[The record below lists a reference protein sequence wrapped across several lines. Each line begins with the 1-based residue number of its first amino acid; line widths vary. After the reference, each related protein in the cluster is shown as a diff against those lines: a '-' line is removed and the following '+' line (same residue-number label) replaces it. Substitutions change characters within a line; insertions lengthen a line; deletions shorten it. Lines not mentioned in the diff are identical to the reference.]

1 MKLIRKVK
9 LQISKQR
16 YLLLYLQIFGWL
28 LFQTGTSFG
37 QTTKGTT
44 VATENH
50 SVSGKVTDSS
60 KAPIPGV
67 SVYLKGTTI
76 GTITDADGVYS
87 LKNAPANGTL
97 TFSFVGMKNQ
107 ELPISDRSVIN
118 VALEEESVDLQEVV
132 AVGYGTQKKKDLTGS
147 ISRVSMG
154 GKEMAAITDIS
165 GALQGSTPG
174 LNATAGS
181 NAGEAGSLSIRGKT
195 SLSASDS
202 PLIVVDGIIYN
213 GSIADINVSDIETID
228 VLKDASS
235 ASVYGSR
242 SANGVIAITT
252 KRGSSEKPKINFNS
266 YFGLQDLSNTDK
278 TDVMN
283 GDQYAVRLVDYY
295 YQQSVYNWYKTN
307 PTSADARPVRPD
319 VTNRELVATYL
330 RTEEEQNNYLNKKE
344 VNWVDEVFRVAPVQ
358 NYNLSISGKSEKSN
372 YYISTSYLD
381 QQGILLNDKF
391 KRLTFMSRFESK
403 ITDWLT
409 IEFNPLFSHRDYS
422 GLNVSADYALLASPL
437 GNKIDGSGNYPVYI
451 AGESYA
457 YHPLGNMLVTD
468 SQPRDNVNLVLKG
481 KVNIPWIKGLKYE
494 VNYSQSYLFS
504 RGYRY
509 IPTSVADGSK
519 VDGSAEKNN
528 STEKKELVN
537 NMLTYDKIFKNDH
550 RLNITLL
557 QSYEE
562 TNGEGTVASAI
573 GFQNETLGYNAIE
586 LGTTQT
592 VSSSG
597 YKDNTISYMG
607 RINYTYKDRYLLTAT
622 VRRDGY
628 SGFGK
633 NTKFGNFPSASLG
646 WVASEEN
653 FLKEVKA
660 INFLKLRASYGIN
673 GNQGIGRYASQSTMS
688 STSTVFDGG
697 TSIGLY
703 ASTLG
708 NADLGWEKTA
718 SLNAGLDIKILDNRI
733 SASVDAYKAKTT
745 DVLVQQSLPT
755 TTGYSNVWTNIGG
768 IENRGI
774 EASLTTE
781 NIRNSK
787 LSWRSTF
794 AFSIVRNKITKLYNN
809 ITEDLGNSW
818 FVGHSINS
826 IYGYKNIGVWQEA
839 DLFNK
844 TIISGYYPGQFKIQD
859 LNDDGAITADKDRK
873 IIGSSDPN
881 YRISLNNELAYKN
894 FSLTIFLNSI
904 QGGNGYY
911 ISSNNGSLV
920 AGGTD
925 YAYRLNRTAVRAYWR
940 PDAPVNNAPAMYY
953 NPKID
958 PGIYQSKSFIRL
970 QDVTLAYTFDKKFL
984 NAVKL
989 DNLKLYVSGK
999 NLYTWTKWS
1008 GWDPETNA
1016 PMIRSVIGGINISF

>member
-28 LFQTGTSFG
+28 VFQTGTAFG
-37 QTTKGTT
+37 QTTKGT
-44 VATENH
+44 ATETH
-50 SVSGKVTDSS
+50 SVSGKVTDTS

-67 SVYLKGTTI
+67 SVYLKGTTL
-76 GTITDADGVYS
+76 GTITDADGGYLV
-87 LKNAPANGTL
+87 KNVPANGTI

-107 ELPISDRSVIN
+107 ELPISGRSVIN

-147 ISRVSMG
+147 ISRVSME
-154 GKEMAAITDIS
+154 GKEMSSITDIS

-202 PLIVVDGIIYN
+202 PLIVVDGIIFS
-213 GSIADINVSDIETID
+213 GSITDINVSDIETID

-252 KRGSSEKPKINFNS
+252 KRGKSEKPKINFNS
-266 YFGLQDLSNTDK
+266 YFGIQDLSNTDK
-278 TDVMN
+278 TKVMN

-295 YQQSVYNWYKTN
+295 YQQSLYTWYKTN

-319 VTNRELVATYL
+319 VANRELVATYL
-330 RTEEEQNNYLNKKE
+330 RTAEEQENYLNKKE

-422 GLNVSADYALLASPL
+422 GVSADADYALLASPL
-437 GNKIDGSGNYPVYI
+437 GNKVNDSGNYPVYI
-451 AGESYA
+451 AGESYS
-457 YHPLGNMLVTD
+457 YHPLGNLLVTD
-468 SQPRDNVNLVLKG
+468 SQPRDNVNLVFKG
-481 KVNIPWIKGLKYE
+481 KVNIPWVKGLKYE

-519 VDGSAEKNN
+519 VDGSAEKGN
-528 STEKKELVN
+528 STEKKELIN

-562 TNGEGTVASAI
+562 TNGEGTVAKAI

-607 RINYTYKDRYLLTAT
+607 RINYTFKDRYLLTAT

-688 STSTVFDGG
+688 STSTVFNGG
-697 TSIGLY
+697 TAIGLY

-718 SLNAGLDIKILDNRI
+718 SLNAGLDVKVLDNRI

-826 IYGYKNIGVWQEA
+826 IYGYKNTGVWQEA

-844 TIISGYYPGQFKIQD
+844 TITSGYYPGQFKIQD

-873 IIGSSDPN
+873 IIGSKDPN
-881 YRISLNNELAYKN
+881 YRISLNNELTYKN
-894 FSLTIFLNSI
+894 LSLTIFLNSI

-911 ISSNNGSLV
+911 IDSNNGSLV

-940 PDAPVNNAPAMYY
+940 PDAPVNNAPGMYY

-970 QDVTLAYTFDKKFL
+970 QDVTLAYTFDKKL
-984 NAVKL
+984 LDSIKL

-1016 PMIRSVIGGINISF
+1016 PMIRSIIGGVNISF